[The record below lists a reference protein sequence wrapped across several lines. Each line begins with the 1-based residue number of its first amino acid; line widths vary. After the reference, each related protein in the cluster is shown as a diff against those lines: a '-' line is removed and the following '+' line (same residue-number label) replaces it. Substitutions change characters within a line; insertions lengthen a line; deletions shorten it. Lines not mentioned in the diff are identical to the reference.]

1 MLGLHEGKHYYYILE
16 TIYIQNVQGNGD
28 FMDYT
33 IKDVCQKLDMT
44 VHTVR
49 HYCDMGLV
57 PNLRHDKNGNRI
69 FDDES
74 INWLQGAKFLRASGL
89 SIPEIRNYFALCQD
103 GISTIRERQ
112 KILIQ
117 LRDRSQK
124 ELDDIKRHID
134 CLNERINSCQDAIDN
149 NSEDSCNPLNW

>member
-1 MLGLHEGKHYYYILE
+1 MNLSILIVKVRIE
-16 TIYIQNVQGNGD
+16 N

-33 IKDVCQKLDMT
+33 IKDMCQKLNLT

-69 FDDES
+69 FDEES

-89 SIPEIRNYFALCQD
+89 SIPEIRHYFSLCQM
-103 GISTIRERQ
+103 GKSSIKERED
-112 KILIQ
+112 ILIR
-117 LRDRSQK
+117 LKSESEK
-124 ELDDIKRHID
+124 ELVELQQRID
-134 CLNERINSCQDAIDN
+134 CLSDKIARCQNVIDADG
-149 NSEDSCNPLNW
+149 EDVCNPLNW

>member
-1 MLGLHEGKHYYYILE
+1 MNLSILIVKVRIE
-16 TIYIQNVQGNGD
+16 N

-33 IKDVCQKLDMT
+33 IKDMCQKLNLT

-69 FDDES
+69 FDEES

-89 SIPEIRNYFALCQD
+89 SILEIRHYFSLCQM
-103 GISTIRERQ
+103 GKSSIKERED
-112 KILIQ
+112 ILIK
-117 LRDRSQK
+117 LKSESEK
-124 ELDDIKRHID
+124 ELVELQRRID
-134 CLNERINSCQDAIDN
+134 CLSDKINQCQNVIDADG
-149 NSEDSCNPLNW
+149 EDICNPLNW